1 MFACLMLKA
10 FIHGNIYMNVCIN
23 KKKEEREEL
32 ADDAWF
38 SRVRVYFSNS
48 FLLIQAGLYQ
58 IFQSTSEKK

>member
-1 MFACLMLKA
+1 MYALT
-10 FIHGNIYMNVCIN
+10 
-23 KKKEEREEL
+23 KKEEREEL

-58 IFQSTSEKK
+58 IFQSMSEKEMKQLDAKHAWVYMI